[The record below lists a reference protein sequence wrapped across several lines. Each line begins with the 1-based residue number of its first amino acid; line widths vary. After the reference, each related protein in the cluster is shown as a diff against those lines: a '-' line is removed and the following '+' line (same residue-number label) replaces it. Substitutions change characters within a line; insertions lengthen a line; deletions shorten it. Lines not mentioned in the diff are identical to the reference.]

1 MLSEEDNERLCKV
14 GPGTPMGNLLRRY
27 WHPVA
32 TEPDLKREQV
42 LPVRVLGENLALF
55 RTQRGSM
62 GLVQERCPHRS
73 ASLVYGIPEEE
84 GLRCAYHGWYFD
96 AEGSCMAQPFEDLST
111 PGNTYKDRITVTAY
125 PVQAMG
131 GLIWAYLGPQP
142 APLLPRLPRFVRDDL
157 SRTIQITRLPCNYL
171 QVMENSM
178 DPSHFEWLHANRMNY
193 TARKAGKPEV
203 MNAGRTLEL
212 AFDRF
217 DYGIYKRR
225 IIEGDPPD
233 QSPDWLVGHPVL
245 FPTTLALPWGFQ
257 IRVPID
263 DESTL
268 HIGYQVR
275 DRGTEDSAQLEVKEL
290 AWSNEDGGYILDTI
304 MGTDMMAW
312 ITPGSISPRHEE
324 HLGKSDAGIIE
335 YRAMLLEN
343 ISRVEKGE
351 DPLGLIRDPAQVSFN
366 YRTEGDLGGG
376 WRGFTTPNPGAGNSP
391 AQEIAAQ
398 QTRIG

>member
-1 MLSEEDNERLCKV
+1 MLSKEDNERLCRV
-14 GPGTPMGNLLRRY
+14 GPETPMGSLLRCY

-32 TEPDLKREQV
+32 TVPDLERDQV
-42 LPVRVLGENLALF
+42 LGVRVLGEDLALY
-55 RTQRGSM
+55 RTERGSM
-62 GLVQERCPHRS
+62 GLVQSRCPHRS
-73 ASLVYGIPEEE
+73 ASLVYGIPEED
-84 GLRCAYHGWYFD
+84 GIRCAYHGWYFD
-96 AEGSCMAQPFEDLST
+96 ADGSCLAQPFEDITT
-111 PGNTYKDRITVTAY
+111 PGNTYKDRVSVAAY

-131 GLIWAYLGPQP
+131 GLVWAYLGTGSPP
-142 APLLPRLPRFVRDDL
+142 VLPRLPRFVRDNL
-157 SRTIQITRLPCNYL
+157 NRTIQITRLPCNYL

-193 TARKAGKPEV
+193 TARKAGKPAA
-203 MNAGRTLEL
+203 MKAGRTLEL

-263 DESTL
+263 DENTL

-275 DRGTEDSAQLEVKEL
+275 DRREGEASQLEVKEL
-290 AWSNEDGGYILDTI
+290 PWQNQDGSYILDTI

-312 ITPGSISPRHEE
+312 ITPGAISPRHDE
-324 HLGKSDAGIIE
+324 HLGKSDTGIIE
-335 YRAMLLEN
+335 YRAMLMEN
-343 ISRVEKGE
+343 IARVEKGE
-351 DPLGLIRDPAQVSFN
+351 DPLGVIRDPNMLDFT

-391 AQEIAAQ
+391 AQAVVVPQAQ
-398 QTRIG
+398 NE